1 MKKMNKYY
9 EIATKFFKKSCELIE
24 FDTKEEWLQLR
35 KQGIGGSDL
44 APILGHSRY
53 RNAKDIYKSKNED
66 VEQINNFA
74 IDFGNRFEP
83 IIFEAFKN
91 KYKDI
96 FAVLDFKNI
105 MFRNIWFPFL
115 QASLDGV
122 LVYKQT
128 EQVGILEIKSCQQ
141 RKGKWYDNF
150 GNKVV
155 PQDYFDQAIHYFNT
169 TNAEFVV
176 FYILVNYENPQND
189 RDMEFLTPRIY
200 WKKDC
205 LDYCN
210 HCLAECDKF
219 WNNYVLK
226 KIEPNNK
233 IVFN

>member
-1 MKKMNKYY
+1 MMNNYY
-9 EIATKFFKKSCELIE
+9 GIATDFFKRNCELIK
-24 FDTKEEWLQLR
+24 FDTKEEWLQIR

-66 VEQINNFA
+66 VEQITSFA

-115 QASLDGV
+115 QASLDGA
-122 LVYKQT
+122 LVHKET
-128 EQVGILEIKSCQQ
+128 NQVGILEIKTCQQ
-141 RKGKWYDNF
+141 RKGKWYDHF
-150 GNKVV
+150 GNRVV
-155 PQDYFDQAIHYFNT
+155 PQDYFDQAIHYFNV

-189 RDMEFLTPRIY
+189 RDMEFLTPRIF
-200 WKKDC
+200 WRKDY
-205 LDYCN
+205 LDYCE
-210 HCLAECDKF
+210 HCIDMCYDF
-219 WNNYVLK
+219 WENNVLK
-226 KIEPNNK
+226 HVEPNNR
-233 IVFN
+233 IIFS

>member
-1 MKKMNKYY
+1 MKMMTNYY
-9 EIATKFFKKSCELIE
+9 DTATEFFKRNCELIK
-24 FDTKEEWLQLR
+24 FGTKEEWLQLR
-35 KQGIGGSDL
+35 KKGIGGSDL

-66 VEQINNFA
+66 VEQITSFA

-122 LVYKQT
+122 LVHKAT
-128 EQVGILEIKSCQQ
+128 NQVGILEIKSCQQ
-141 RKGKWYDNF
+141 RKGKWYDEY
-150 GNKVV
+150 GNRVV
-155 PQDYFDQAIHYFNT
+155 PQDYFDQAIHYFNV

-200 WKKDC
+200 WRKDY
-205 LDYCN
+205 LEYCK
-210 HCLAECDKF
+210 HCIEECGNF
-219 WNNYVLK
+219 WNNNVLK
-226 KIEPNNK
+226 GVEPNNR

>member
-1 MKKMNKYY
+1 MKMMTNYY
-9 EIATKFFKKSCELIE
+9 DTATEFFKRNCELIK

-35 KQGIGGSDL
+35 KEGIGGSDL

-53 RNAKDIYKSKNED
+53 RNTKDIYKSKNED
-66 VEQINNFA
+66 VEQITSFA

-122 LVYKQT
+122 LVYKST
-128 EQVGILEIKSCQQ
+128 SQVGVLEIKSCQQ
-141 RKGKWYDNF
+141 RKGKWYDEY
-150 GNKVV
+150 GNRVV
-155 PQDYFDQAIHYFNT
+155 PQDYFDQAIHYFNV

-200 WKKDC
+200 WRKDY
-205 LDYCN
+205 LEYCK
-210 HCLAECDKF
+210 HCIEECSSF
-219 WNNYVLK
+219 WNNNVLK
-226 KIEPNNK
+226 GVEPNNR